1 MRFFVKGIRGRVVI
15 GGVFIFSILS
25 VLFPRSVGL
34 FIGLVIGILIMLME
48 QFGLKMGNWGREFG
62 GLIGNWAIGFG
73 EWIGSWAIGFAK
85 IIEGINLLQSIQ
97 MLGFFMM
104 IITGL
109 VVIWLLPRSTRS

>member
-1 MRFFVKGIRGRVVI
+1 MRFFVNGIRARIVV
-15 GGVFIFSILS
+15 GGVIIFSILS

-34 FIGLVIGILIMLME
+34 VVGLVIGLLIMVME

-62 GLIGNWAIGFG
+62 GLIGHWAIGLG
-73 EWIGSWAIGFAK
+73 EWIGSLAIGFAE
-85 IIEGINLLQSIQ
+85 IIEGINLLRSIQ
-97 MLGFFMM
+97 MLGSFMI